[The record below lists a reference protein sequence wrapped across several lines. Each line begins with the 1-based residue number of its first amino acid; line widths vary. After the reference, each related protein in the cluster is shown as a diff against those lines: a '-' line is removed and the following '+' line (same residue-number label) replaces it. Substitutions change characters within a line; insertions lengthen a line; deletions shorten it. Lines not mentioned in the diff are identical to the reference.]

1 MTAVRPHMS
10 TINPRILS
18 LIDELDDLRN
28 SRDDH
33 WQIPRVEGE
42 MLHQIALA
50 SGAKKIVEIGTSYG
64 FSGLWWGA
72 ALQETGGQLHTI
84 DISRKKY
91 DSSRQTFDRA
101 GLEDTIVNYL

>member
-1 MTAVRPHMS
+1 MTNMQFVIACLSFVIAFITAQTQGHMPG
-10 TINPRILS
+10 INPRILS
-18 LIDELDDLRN
+18 LIDELDDLRQ

-33 WQIPRVEGE
+33 WQIPRLEGE

-91 DSSRQTFDRA
+91 
-101 GLEDTIVNYL
+101 